1 MTHATPTSDYPTLL
15 GSLRQAVISDLE
27 AAESVIAEV
36 VSSAPGQMPTY
47 LSELVSHPGKKMRA
61 TFLILIA
68 QARGNYDKARTAK
81 VAASI
86 ELLHLAT
93 LVHDDIID
101 NSELRRNQATAHK
114 KWGTRLAV
122 LLGDYALSKSLE
134 LIIDDV
140 ERRIPASVSRA
151 SSQLIAGEILEIE
164 RWGKL
169 DLSLEAY
176 FEVIYGKTASLWET
190 CGECGGL
197 LAGFEPSF
205 VNDCMLLGKQ
215 IGLAFQ
221 IIDDLLDY
229 GVGAMDLG
237 KSKNSDLQNGLVTL
251 PLILYFQK
259 ANPTQAD
266 QMKALIAGSSSQEN
280 HDAIHA
286 ALDGLGCFADAKKMA
301 LDNIE
306 SSMAILQKFP
316 TSDRQKLLLELCE
329 LMAHRSA

>member
-1 MTHATPTSDYPTLL
+1 MTYNIPSSNYSVLL
-15 GSLRQAVISDLE
+15 QDLRNAVSKDLE
-27 AAESVIAEV
+27 EAEKVLVSVAQ
-36 VSSAPGQMPTY
+36 SAPGLMPGY
-47 LSELVSHPGKKMRA
+47 INDLISHPGKKMRA

-68 QARGNYDKARTAK
+68 QSSGHYPKERTAL

-122 LLGDYALSKSLE
+122 LIGDYALSKSLE

-151 SSQLIAGEILEIE
+151 SSALIAGEILEIE
-164 RWGKL
+164 RWGQL
-169 DLSLEAY
+169 DLSLEGY

-190 CGECGGL
+190 CGECGAL
-197 LAGFEPSF
+197 LAGYNSDF
-205 VNDCMLLGKQ
+205 VSECMKLGKQ

-229 GVGAMDLG
+229 GVGALDLG

-251 PLILYFQK
+251 PLILFFK
-259 ANPTQAD
+259 GASPVEGE
-266 QMKALIAGSSSQEN
+266 QMKSLLAASTEVGSPEK
-280 HDAIHA
+280 IHE
-286 ALDGLGCFADAKKMA
+286 LLQNKGCFEEAKSMA
-301 LDNIE
+301 INAIE
-306 SSMAILQKFP
+306 SSIEILNKFP
-316 TSDRQKLLLELCE
+316 PSEKQKLLLELCA